1 MPHKGKTMLT
11 ISWYVG
17 LTAFVGGWLIFL
29 TWTACRYLFAFDFD
43 QLELVGFFWMVVFFW
58 LCLLALA
65 LLIIYVLIHRKQLH
79 KKMLYSALM
88 ILINI
93 PSVLFILD
101 AHSRISNLVF
111 VKLDNHSG
119 KEFEQL
125 MLKGKYKSWKLEGLS
140 KGSTLIFNYD
150 PDFFI
155 SDARSYSEPD
165 SLKLFLQNHGK
176 TDTLDF
182 PKMDFGA
189 CHMLVLDKKLKL
201 HSVVQ

>member
-1 MPHKGKTMLT
+1 MSHRGKTMLK
-11 ISWYVG
+11 ISWNIG

-29 TWTACRYLFAFDFD
+29 TWTACRYLFAFDFF
-43 QLELVGFFWMVVFFW
+43 LFEIVGFWWMVVFTW
-58 LCLLALA
+58 LCLLALG
-65 LLIIYVLIHRKQLH
+65 LLFFYVLINRKYLH

-93 PSVLFILD
+93 PSVLYILD
-101 AHSRISNLVF
+101 AQSRISNLVF

-125 MLKGKYKSWKLEGLS
+125 ILKGKYKLWKLEGLS
-140 KGSTLIFNYD
+140 EGSTMIFHYD

-155 SDARSYSEPD
+155 ADARSYSEPD
-165 SLKLFLQNHGK
+165 SLKLIFQYHEKN
-176 TDTLDF
+176 DTLDF
-182 PKMDFGA
+182 PEIDLGS
-189 CHMLVLDKKLKL
+189 CHTLVLDKKLKL

>member
-1 MPHKGKTMLT
+1 MPQKEKTMLT
-11 ISWYVG
+11 ISWYIG

-29 TWTACRYLFAFDFD
+29 TWTACRYFFAFDFF
-43 QLELVGFFWMVVFFW
+43 LFEIVGFWWMVVFFW

-65 LLIIYVLIHRKQLH
+65 LLIIYVLINRKQLH
-79 KKMLYSALM
+79 KKMLYTTFI

-101 AHSRISNLVF
+101 AHYRISNLVF

-125 MLKGKYKSWKLEGLS
+125 ILKGKYKSWKLEGLS
-140 KGSTLIFNYD
+140 KGSALIFNYD

-155 SDARSYSEPD
+155 ADARSYSEPD

-176 TDTLDF
+176 IDTLDF
-182 PKMDFGA
+182 PEMDVAA
-189 CHMLVLDKKLKL
+189 CHTLVLDKKLKL